1 MTAIWNHNFY
11 RTDPIFKVW
20 NHAERECHQFARSHG
35 VNAYLID
42 AIPLDRWL
50 SQSNPPAV
58 TNSIVL
64 DDIPETHRLHHTEK
78 NFYGVYYYPYPCQI
92 PETTTKS
99 YNCFINRMDP
109 IRQSWLYQLIRRNIF
124 HQGYVSFNMDIS
136 RIPVLG
142 HLTRQ
147 DAFEKTFQE
156 VLKIFQ
162 PEHDFIKTSVPYKN
176 FVCHGDLTQTILD
189 SRFSIV
195 VETYFDK
202 NNVITYSEKIFR
214 ALQLPQPW
222 LLFGPKHA
230 VKYIKAMGFDV
241 LEDLV
246 NHDYYDNIET
256 AIERQCKILD
266 LAQDFVNKTFDQ
278 DRCIKAARHNQNTL
292 REFSLTWKQDY
303 QDTILVALSHD

>member
-1 MTAIWNHNFY
+1 M
-11 RTDPIFKVW
+11 
-20 NHAERECHQFARSHG
+20 
-35 VNAYLID
+35 
-42 AIPLDRWL
+42 
-50 SQSNPPAV
+50 
-58 TNSIVL
+58 L
-64 DDIPETHRLHHTEK
+64 DDIPATHRLHHTEK

-230 VKYIKAMGFDV
+230 VKYIKSMGFDV